1 MGDLRDIG
9 KETLLG
15 CVINDLIFLRYHNL
29 TPAPLEKGKVT
40 ICSCVGRLR
49 WTNVS
54 HAPHFRFFHHNLSRI
69 LKEEFSKMK
78 S

>member
-49 WTNVS
+49 WTNGS